1 MSLEALA
8 VALAA
13 NMAPEASLVLIH
25 LADGASDKHV
35 TVPFLPLLAR
45 KVGIDDDQLRTIL
58 DELVADGIITP
69 VRKHPFDFL
78 AQTEGFRLNLEEI
91 SIIEHIESPWST
103 MLRVCR
109 DTEELADRV
118 RKAGKSTQ

>member
-13 NMAPEASLVLIH
+13 NLQPEASLVLIH

-35 TVPFLPLLAR
+35 TVPHLPLLAK
-45 KVGIDDDQLRTIL
+45 KVGVEQDHLRTLL

-69 VRKHPFDFL
+69 VREHPFDFL
-78 AQTEGFRLNLEEI
+78 AQTEGFMLNLEDI
-91 SIIEHIESPWST
+91 STVEHIESPWSAE
-103 MLRVCR
+103 LRKV
-109 DTEELADRV
+109 A
-118 RKAGKSTQ
+118 S

>member
-13 NMAPEASLVLIH
+13 NLTPESSLVLIH
-25 LADGASDKHV
+25 LADGASDKHA

-45 KVGIDDDQLRTIL
+45 KVGIDEDQLRTVL

-69 VRKHPFDFL
+69 VREHPFDFL
-78 AQTEGFRLNLEEI
+78 AQTEGFRLNLDEI
-91 SIIEHIESPWST
+91 DTVEHVESPWSA
-103 MLRVCR
+103 
-109 DTEELADRV
+109 EL
-118 RKAGKSTQ
+118 RKAAS

>member
-13 NMAPEASLVLIH
+13 NLAPESSLVLIH

-35 TVPFLPLLAR
+35 TVPYLPLLAK
-45 KVGIDDDQLRTIL
+45 KVGVDDDQLRTIL
-58 DELVADGIITP
+58 GELVAAGIITP
-69 VRKHPFDFL
+69 VREHPFDFL

-91 SIIEHIESPWST
+91 TIVEHQESPWSKD
-103 MLRVCR
+103 LRKYLDDKYGAVN
-109 DTEELADRV
+109 
-118 RKAGKSTQ
+118 